1 MAITKQQILEKLWL
15 KKWSVRAKR
24 VLQFA
29 QKNNIN
35 NIEDLIFFN
44 TSDKNFTSRAHQKK
58 YRILNYQFFGAEGKG
73 NFYCG
78 KFVAVKK

>member
-1 MAITKQQILEKLWL
+1 MAITKQEILEKLWL

-29 QKNNIN
+29 KENNIN

-44 TSDKNFTSRAHQKK
+44 TSDKNFTSRSHQKK
-58 YRILNYQFFGAEGKG
+58 YRILNYQFIGAEGKG